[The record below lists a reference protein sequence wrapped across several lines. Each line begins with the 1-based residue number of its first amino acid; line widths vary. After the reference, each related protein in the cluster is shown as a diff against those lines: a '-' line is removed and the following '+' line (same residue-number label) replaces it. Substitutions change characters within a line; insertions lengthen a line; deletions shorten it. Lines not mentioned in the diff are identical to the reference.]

1 MTELE
6 VPTTNP
12 VSKLSFWAI
21 VVIAANTM
29 NGPGLTTLP
38 AVAQS
43 AGLFTYA
50 VLVVL
55 ATCVTCYVVKR
66 LCVLIWTKKL
76 QRYIPEL
83 EESDIVALSGNAW
96 RSNSGRSR
104 RIASIAMVGCAL
116 ALALA
121 QMMLCAKIGTFFI
134 FFESI
139 DRSISK

>member
-1 MTELE
+1 MADMKAPNAITI
-6 VPTTNP
+6 TNTNP

-21 VVIAANTM
+21 VAIAANTM

-43 AGLFTYA
+43 AGRITYA

-76 QRYIPEL
+76 HRYCPEL

-96 RSNSGRSR
+96 GT
-104 RIASIAMVGCAL
+104 ILLLIVIVGVVDPE
-116 ALALA
+116 
-121 QMMLCAKIGTFFI
+121 
-134 FFESI
+134 ESLP
-139 DRSISK
+139 